1 MRTLSVSLVVVSLLT
16 GCAQT
21 LSDSASGY
29 PGFPA
34 APSSAAEPSPGSG
47 HALAKATARDAL
59 DAPVAPEPRSF
70 EPKLVTRE
78 IAPREPTPRRT
89 DFVEC
94 WQCRR

>member
-34 APSSAAEPSPGSG
+34 SPSAASEPSPGSR
-47 HALAKATARDAL
+47 HVPTEATTRDAL
-59 DAPVAPEPRSF
+59 DAPAAPAPRAF
-70 EPKLVTRE
+70 EPKLGLRE
-78 IAPREPTPRRT
+78 IAPREPPHRT

>member
-34 APSSAAEPSPGSG
+34 APSSASEPSSGSR
-47 HALAKATARDAL
+47 HASAQATARDTL
-59 DAPVAPEPRSF
+59 DAPAAPEPRSF
-70 EPKLVTRE
+70 EPKLVLRE
-78 IAPREPTPRRT
+78 IAPREQPHRT

>member
-1 MRTLSVSLVVVSLLT
+1 MRTLSVSLVVLSLLT

-21 LSDSASGY
+21 LSDAASGY

-34 APSSAAEPSPGSG
+34 APSSASEPATGSR

-59 DAPVAPEPRSF
+59 DAPVATEPRSF
-70 EPKLVTRE
+70 EPKLARRE
-78 IAPREPTPRRT
+78 LAPREPPRRT
-89 DFVEC
+89 YFVEC